1 MEVLTISRPFDVI
14 RASATLFVEDRDSV
28 DEQRCFGEL
37 IDFLVERG
45 AETKRYE

>member
-1 MEVLTISRPFDVI
+1 MDILTISRPFDVI
-14 RASATLFVEDRDSV
+14 RTSATLFVEDRESA

-45 AETKRYE
+45 AETKRCE